1 MDNPLGSNS
10 KPTVLLIASQM
21 PQQELGL
28 IAQLLQSQGFARQ
41 QPADPK
47 GAPELVFAT
56 ADNTNRV
63 AIKFYQDIGA
73 LRLELNGDVAIK
85 IGQALAQYMDPLTAE
100 RIGEYFQK
108 STSDMERRIYAILL
122 VLTYPNATDAMKA
135 ITKTYFDEANDAT
148 REGVVQGLAFLET
161 PDVGTQ
167 LEILERNYKDT
178 PIAKLC
184 RKAIDGLSDRGVI
197 RESIPSFMKKIE
209 QIVDDNP
216 KAALEAIE
224 KYEAQGDAPEIR
236 ALHAKA
242 LRLLGKTDEAAK
254 LLEQI
259 SLADPDAA
267 AAFCQRAL
275 LREAQGFAQNALQ
288 DAQTATAIDPTNA
301 CANDV
306 FTRLSLV
313 VANDSASQGDK
324 RAQLDKLIDADPDD
338 PNLRI
343 QRAELSIDDAPQ
355 NAIDDLKTAQ
365 KSAPNDPRLPLL
377 LAKAYLGIHHLG
389 AALEQ
394 ASIAQKTHTPS
405 QQIDAL
411 LIKPR
416 VFLAIDDPKSA
427 LDAIHE
433 IPAEFREN
441 PPIVL
446 CTAIIFELLGRTDE
460 ANAYYKTHKSN
471 IATLF
476 ATVAPTLYTDLPLLR
491 TALGVAALDIRP
503 KPNHPLDQEPIDPL
517 FKRCRRCGALSIKRR
532 TQCRDCGST
541 EFFEN

>member
-1 MDNPLGSNS
+1 
-10 KPTVLLIASQM
+10 
-21 PQQELGL
+21 
-28 IAQLLQSQGFARQ
+28 
-41 QPADPK
+41 
-47 GAPELVFAT
+47 
-56 ADNTNRV
+56 
-63 AIKFYQDIGA
+63 
-73 LRLELNGDVAIK
+73 
-85 IGQALAQYMDPLTAE
+85 
-100 RIGEYFQK
+100 
-108 STSDMERRIYAILL
+108 
-122 VLTYPNATDAMKA
+122 
-135 ITKTYFDEANDAT
+135 
-148 REGVVQGLAFLET
+148 
-161 PDVGTQ
+161 
-167 LEILERNYKDT
+167 DT

-254 LLEQI
+254 LLAQI

-324 RAQLDKLIDADPDD
+324 RAQLDKLIEAAPDD

-343 QRAELSIDDAPQ
+343 QRAELSIDDAPK

-365 KSAPNDPRLPLL
+365 KSAPNAPRLPLL

-433 IPAEFREN
+433 IPTEFREN

-476 ATVAPTLYTDLPLLR
+476 ATVAPTLYVDLPLLR
-491 TALGVAALDIRP
+491 TALGVTALDIRP
-503 KPNHPLDQEPIDPL
+503 KPNRPLDQEPVDPL

-532 TQCRDCGST
+532 TQCRDCAST